1 MEQILAPMTAQ
12 PAPDPTRSTPSPWT
26 ARQTRAQFAAIAWLR
41 WRITL
46 NGMRRKGATGEMVAR
61 ILIYPVLAAMAFGP
75 TILAGVGA
83 FYFAS
88 SGHLD
93 RISWLLWGTFA
104 LCQLLNIQVGQPGT
118 TFDPTQLIR
127 FPVGLGSY
135 TAIRLF
141 FGLLTPANVIGTL
154 IAFAIAVGVVI
165 ALPGLWFYALLGLA
179 VFASANV
186 LFSRMVFAWVDRWLA
201 TRRAREIFTGLI
213 FAGSIGIQW
222 LNFTYNPAYNH
233 HHGRYGE
240 FGQTFP
246 AQRITSI
253 GHIYQRALPFL
264 HGLPPELTASSLVAA
279 RSGHVAAFFG
289 LTLACALFSV
299 AFLAVFMLRMRKEF
313 RGENL
318 SDAANAV
325 GRKAK
330 TAANLKPSPKGP
342 VGTQDLT
349 PERLRAAP
357 VALETTPVAVESPAQ
372 PTSTHG
378 IFQISP
384 IVAAMLAKEF
394 LYVRRNTGV
403 FYSLIAPVVFVFLF
417 AGRLATRTG
426 GEWIFPAALAYT
438 MLGITPLSYNSF
450 GLEGT
455 GSQFYFLAPVRLR
468 DVFLAKNL
476 MNFSL
481 AFLEAAAVFCIIA
494 YVAAVPSLQ
503 TTAIAVLWAA
513 ATLLFSTALGNRRS
527 ISAPKQIKTAR
538 AAGKQASPLSA
549 LIGMAVLLGSAA
561 LASIVLGLAIYFHAQ
576 WVLVPIFAAF
586 FAAGLWVYLGSL
598 GSLERY
604 ALDHREDLFAELCKK
619 A

>member
-1 MEQILAPMTAQ
+1 MTS
-12 PAPDPTRSTPSPWT
+12 PSAPDATRSTLASWT
-26 ARQTRAQFAAIAWLR
+26 ARQTRSQFAAIAWLR
-41 WRITL
+41 WRITV
-46 NGMRRKGATGEMVAR
+46 NGLRRKGATGELVAR
-61 ILIYPVLAAMAFGP
+61 ILIYPLLAGMAFGP
-75 TILAGVGA
+75 TILAGVGG

-93 RISWLLWGTFA
+93 RIAWLLWGTFA

-127 FPVGLGSY
+127 FPVRLGGY

-141 FGLLTPANVIGTL
+141 FGLLTPANVVGTL
-154 IAFAIAVGVVI
+154 IAFAIGVGVVI
-165 ALPGLWFYALLGLA
+165 ALPGLWFYALLALA

-213 FAGSIGIQW
+213 FAGSLGIQW

-233 HHGRYGE
+233 HHAHYGE

-246 AQRITSI
+246 EQRLTSI

-264 HGLPPELTASSLVAA
+264 HVLPPELTASSLLAA
-279 RSGHVAAFFG
+279 RNGHVADFLG

-318 SDAANAV
+318 SDAANGV
-325 GRKAK
+325 GRKVK
-330 TAANLKPSPKGP
+330 TVASLKPGVDGLATTRLQSAPAASESAPAASESAPAASEPLLTAQTSP
-342 VGTQDLT
+342 
-349 PERLRAAP
+349 R
-357 VALETTPVAVESPAQ
+357 
-372 PTSTHG
+372 G

-384 IVAAMLAKEF
+384 IVAAMMGKEF

-481 AFLEAAAVFCIIA
+481 AFLEAAAVFFIIA
-494 YVAAVPSLQ
+494 YVAAIPSLQ
-503 TTAIAVLWAA
+503 TTLIAMLWAG

-527 ISAPKQIKTAR
+527 ISAPKQVKTAR

-549 LIGMAVLLGSAA
+549 LIGMAILLSSAL
-561 LASIVLGLAIYFHAQ
+561 LACIVMGLAIYFHTQ
-576 WVLVPIFAAF
+576 WVQVPVFAVF
-586 FAAGLWVYLGSL
+586 FAAGLFVYLRSL
-598 GSLERY
+598 GSLERH
-604 ALDHREDLFAELCKK
+604 ALDHREELFAELCKK

>member
-1 MEQILAPMTAQ
+1 MEQILAPMSNLSPNSPSNLTS
-12 PAPDPTRSTPSPWT
+12 PNGTRSPASSWT
-26 ARQTRAQFAAIAWLR
+26 ARQTQSQFAAIAWLR
-41 WRITL
+41 WRITV
-46 NGMRRKGATGEMVAR
+46 NGMRRKGATGELVAR

-75 TILAGVGA
+75 TVLAGVGG

-93 RISWLLWGTFA
+93 RIAWLLWGTFA

-141 FGLLTPANVIGTL
+141 FGLLTPANVIGTM
-154 IAFAIAVGVVI
+154 IAFAIAVGVVL
-165 ALPGLWFYALLGLA
+165 ALPALWFYALLGLA

-201 TRRAREIFTGLI
+201 TRRAREIFTALI
-213 FAGSIGIQW
+213 FTGSLGIQW

-233 HHGRYGE
+233 RRHYGE
-240 FGQTFP
+240 YGQSFP
-246 AQRITSI
+246 AERLTSI

-264 HGLPPELTASSLVAA
+264 HVLPPELTASSLVAA
-279 RSGHVAAFFG
+279 RGGHVAGFFG
-289 LTLACALFSV
+289 LTLACALFSA

-330 TAANLKPSPKGP
+330 TVAGVKPGAGDLSTTRLQSPS
-342 VGTQDLT
+342 
-349 PERLRAAP
+349 A
-357 VALETTPVAVESPAQ
+357 ALESLPTAQ
-372 PTSTHG
+372 TLAHG
-378 IFQISP
+378 NFQISP
-384 IVAAMLAKEF
+384 IVLAILGKEF
-394 LYVRRNTGV
+394 LYVRRNTGI

-455 GSQFYFLAPVRLR
+455 GSQFYFLAPVHLR
-468 DVFLAKNL
+468 EVFLAKNL

-503 TTAIAVLWAA
+503 TTVIAILWAA
-513 ATLLFSTALGNRRS
+513 ATLLLSTALGNRRS

-538 AAGKQASPLSA
+538 GAGKQASPLST
-549 LIGMAVLLGSAA
+549 LIGMAILLSSAL
-561 LASIVLGLAIYFHAQ
+561 LASIALGLGIYFQKQ
-576 WVLVPIFAAF
+576 WVLMPVFAAF
-586 FAAGLWVYLGSL
+586 FAAAVWVYVRSL
-598 GSLERY
+598 GGLERH
-604 ALDHREDLFAELCKK
+604 ALDHREELFTELCKK